1 MGKRGNVWKKL
12 QISLQKFAWMLNSH
26 NPVQTAVKAGFV
38 VLMLKCTINDKMTT
52 GKQQKQTTKRHKN
65 IYTKRY

>member
-1 MGKRGNVWKKL
+1 MGKWGNIWQKL
-12 QISLQKFAWMLNSH
+12 RNSLQKFAWMLNSH

-38 VLMLKCTINDKMTT
+38 VLMLRCTINDKMTT
-52 GKQQKQTTKRHKN
+52 GKTTKTHKN